1 MIKKLKFN
9 KMKSLNCKT
18 MRTIA
23 FTLLMFLSLSLN
35 AQVKFLGIPVD
46 GPRSEMI
53 HSLTQKGYIFN
64 NYKDYL
70 MGEFNGNDVF
80 IHIEEYKG
88 KVGRII
94 VEDATP
100 SNEIDIIIKY
110 NNLIEQFEKNGKY
123 VGDNVKIDNRTNIS
137 YEMAHNHNRF
147 EAVYYQ
153 KSVDDKVL
161 DESELYNRKVWFMM
175 QRANQGYKILIYYD
189 NVSNIPNGED
199 L

>member
-1 MIKKLKFN
+1 
-9 KMKSLNCKT
+9 MKSLNCKT

-23 FTLLMFLSLSLN
+23 FTLLMLLTLSLN

-53 HSLTQKGYIFN
+53 HNLTQKGYIFN

-80 IHIEEYKG
+80 IHVIEYKG

-94 VEDATP
+94 VEDAKP
-100 SNEIDIIIKY
+100 SNETDIIFKY
-110 NNLIEQFEKNGKY
+110 NNLIEQFENNGKY
-123 VGDNVKIDNRTNIS
+123 IGENSRINQKESIGF
-137 YEMAHNHNRF
+137 EMSRNHNRY
-147 EAVYYQ
+147 EAVFYQ
-153 KSVDDKVL
+153 KSL
-161 DESELYNRKVWFMM
+161 DEELNESELHNRKVWFMM
-175 QRANQGYKILIYYD
+175 QMANQGYKILIYYD

>member
-1 MIKKLKFN
+1 MN
-9 KMKSLNCKT
+9 LNHKT
-18 MRTIA
+18 MRKLVVA
-23 FTLLMFLSLSLN
+23 LLMFMTLSMN

-46 GPRSEMI
+46 GSKSEMI
-53 HSLTQKGYIFN
+53 QILIQKGYIFN
-64 NYKDYL
+64 RYKDYM

-80 IHIEEYKG
+80 IHVVEYKG

-110 NNLIEQFEKNGKY
+110 NNLIEQFENNGKY
-123 VGDNVKIDNRTNIS
+123 IGENAKIDNKTNIS

-153 KSVDDKVL
+153 KSADDIDL
-161 DESELYNRKVWFMM
+161 TEEELNNRKVWFMM
-175 QRANQGYKILIYYD
+175 QRANQGFKILIHYD

>member
-1 MIKKLKFN
+1 MIKQLNIN

-23 FTLLMFLSLSLN
+23 FTLLMLLTLSLN

-53 HSLTQKGYIFN
+53 HNLTQKGYIFN

-80 IHIEEYKG
+80 IHVIEYKG

-94 VEDATP
+94 VEDAKP
-100 SNEIDIIIKY
+100 SNETDIIFKY
-110 NNLIEQFEKNGKY
+110 NNLIEQFENNGKY
-123 VGDNVKIDNRTNIS
+123 IGENSRINQKESIGF
-137 YEMAHNHNRF
+137 EMSRNHNRY
-147 EAVYYQ
+147 EAVFYQ
-153 KSVDDKVL
+153 KSL
-161 DESELYNRKVWFMM
+161 DEELNESELHNRKVWFMM
-175 QRANQGYKILIYYD
+175 QMANQGYKILIYYD

>member
-1 MIKKLKFN
+1 MNDLKHNIMRKLV
-9 KMKSLNCKT
+9 
-18 MRTIA
+18 
-23 FTLLMFLSLSLN
+23 FTLLMFMTLSLN

-46 GPRSEMI
+46 GTKSEMI
-53 HSLTQKGYIFN
+53 QSLIQKGYIFN
-64 NYKDYL
+64 RYKDYL

-80 IHIEEYKG
+80 IHVEEYKG

-110 NNLIEQFEKNGKY
+110 NNLIEQFENNGKY
-123 VGDNVKIDNRTNIS
+123 IGENVKIDNKTNIS

-153 KSVDDKVL
+153 KSADGINL
-161 DESELYNRKVWFMM
+161 TEEELNNRKVWFMM
-175 QRANQGYKILIYYD
+175 QRANQGYKILIHYD
-189 NVSNIPNGED
+189 NVSNIPIGED